1 MKKLWKI
8 FKAHTSEFV
17 VAFSLFITLGFT
29 ITCIIL
35 SVYSLSVSDVL
46 IEWVFKFYGLEL
58 LALSGIKISKRI
70 GSAFGKAEEAID
82 GTLTEEDEREDE
94 ENDR

>member
-1 MKKLWKI
+1 MKKIWKL

-17 VAFSLFITLGFT
+17 VSFSLIITLAFT
-29 ITCIIL
+29 VACMVL
-35 SVYSLSVSDVL
+35 SACSIEISDVL
-46 IEWVFKFYGLEL
+46 VEWVFKFYGLEL

-94 ENDR
+94 EDDR

>member
-17 VAFSLFITLGFT
+17 VAFSLIITLAFT
-29 ITCIIL
+29 VVCIIL
-35 SVYSLSVSDVL
+35 STYSIVVSDVL
-46 IEWVFKFYGLEL
+46 VEWVFKFYGLEL

-82 GTLTEEDEREDE
+82 GQLTEEDEEREDE
-94 ENDR
+94 EE